1 MIRRFPLLAAMT
13 MSLLAGCAAVPKDQ
27 PRIAPLAAATT
38 GLTATDIAP
47 IPADWWTALGDAQL
61 DRIMADAMA
70 GSPTLAAALARVRA
84 AEAGIAANRAGL
96 LPHLGVDVDEERQRL
111 SEKYIIP
118 PPYGG
123 STQWVGTAQAN
134 LSWTLDFAGKQKALV
149 DQARAGARAAA
160 LDAAAAKIALSGAV
174 AQTYLNLARADA
186 QAKIAAAFVASREQ
200 SLSLARSRIRNQL
213 ASNFDARAAETL
225 VAEAKQA
232 QVRAE
237 GDRQL
242 MIHALAA
249 LAGKGADY
257 YATVTPP
264 SLALDRTLPL
274 PGALPADLL
283 GRRADIQAAQARID
297 AASAGRRAAR
307 ADFFPNVDLKAFIG
321 AQALG
326 LGALFTSGAIAY
338 GGGPAIHL
346 PIFEGGRL
354 SANYRGATAQ
364 IDVAIADYNDLVVQA
379 VKQAADALSSVQ
391 TSAAEAEQQARTLAA
406 LQDTVRLDTI
416 RLRTGLGSRLDI
428 LASDDRLLQARQ
440 AQVNIAADGAVRRVQ
455 LLVALG
461 GGFENSPAVADAAAG
476 ASMRARP

>member
-1 MIRRFPLLAAMT
+1 MPRRFPLLAGLGAT
-13 MSLLAGCAAVPKDQ
+13 LLAGCAAIPKDQ
-27 PRIAPLAAATT
+27 PQVAPLAAT
-38 GLTATDIAP
+38 GFTATDVAP
-47 IPADWWTALGDAQL
+47 VAADWWTALGDPQL
-61 DRIMADAMA
+61 DRIMADALT
-70 GSPTLAAALARVRA
+70 GSPTLAAALARLRA

-96 LPHLGVDVDEERQRL
+96 LPHVGIDVDEERQRL

-149 DQARAGARAAA
+149 DQARASARAAA
-160 LDAAAAKIALSGAV
+160 LDAAAARITLSGAV

-186 QAKIAAAFVASREQ
+186 QARIAAAFVASREQ
-200 SLSLARSRIRNQL
+200 SLALARSRIRNQL
-213 ASNFDARAAETL
+213 ASDFDARAAETL
-225 VAEAKQA
+225 VAEARQA
-232 QVRAE
+232 QIRAE

-257 YATVTPP
+257 YAGIRPP
-264 SLALDRTLPL
+264 TLVLDRALPI
-274 PGALPADLL
+274 PAALPADLL

-297 AASAGRRAAR
+297 AANAGRRAAR
-307 ADFFPNVDLKAFIG
+307 ADFFPNVDLKAFVG
-321 AQALG
+321 VQALG
-326 LGALFTSGAIAY
+326 LGALFTQGAVAY

-379 VKQAADALSSVQ
+379 VKQAADALSAVQ
-391 TSAAEAEQQARTLAA
+391 TSAADAAQQARALAA

-461 GGFENSPAVADAAAG
+461 GGFDTSPAQADASG
-476 ASMRARP
+476 AKSMRANP

>member
-1 MIRRFPLLAAMT
+1 MLRRFPLLAAT
-13 MSLLAGCAAVPKDQ
+13 MATLLAGCAAIPKDQ
-27 PRIAPLAAATT
+27 PQVAPLADAAT
-38 GLTATDIAP
+38 GLTATDVASVP
-47 IPADWWTALGDAQL
+47 VDWWTALGDPQL
-61 DRIMADAMA
+61 DRIMADALA
-70 GSPTLAAALARVRA
+70 GSPTLAAALARVRV

-96 LPHLGVDVDEERQRL
+96 LPQASVDVDEERQRL

-118 PPYGG
+118 PPFGG

-149 DQARAGARAAA
+149 DQARADARAAA
-160 LDAAAAKIALSGAV
+160 FDAAAAKITLSGAV
-174 AQTYLNLARADA
+174 AQTYLNLVRADA
-186 QAKIAAAFVASREQ
+186 QARIATAFVASREQ
-200 SLSLARSRIRNQL
+200 SLDLARSRIRNQL

-264 SLALDRTLPL
+264 TLALDNALPI
-274 PGALPADLL
+274 PAALPADLL

-297 AASAGRRAAR
+297 AASFNRRAAR

-326 LGALFTSGAIAY
+326 LGALFTSGAVAY

-346 PIFEGGRL
+346 PIFQGGRL

-364 IDVAIADYNDLVVQA
+364 IDIAIADYNDLVVQA
-379 VKQAADALSSVQ
+379 VKQAADALSSIQ
-391 TSAAEAEQQARTLAA
+391 TSTADAEQQARALAA

-461 GGFENSPAVADAAAG
+461 GGFENSPAVADASAG
-476 ASMRARP
+476 ASMRAKP